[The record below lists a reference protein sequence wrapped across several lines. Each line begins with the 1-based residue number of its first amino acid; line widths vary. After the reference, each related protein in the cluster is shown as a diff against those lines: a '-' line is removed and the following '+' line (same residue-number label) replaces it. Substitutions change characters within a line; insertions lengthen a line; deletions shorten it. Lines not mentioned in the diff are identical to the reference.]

1 MTKPKKT
8 PTSFAEPNR
17 GNKDGSV
24 EDNTIHPESYKNSG
38 PSTTPDNPCLDT
50 ALPYS
55 ESNWKS
61 QLIQAGVCL

>member
-1 MTKPKKT
+1 MTKQKKT

-24 EDNTIHPESYKNSG
+24 EDNRIQLVSYNNSVTG
-38 PSTTPDNPCLDT
+38 TTPGNPCLET

-55 ESNWKS
+55 EPNWKS
-61 QLIQAGVCL
+61 QLIQVGVRL